1 MPVADET
8 LVASALEGDLIAFE
22 ELVIRYQRQIYAVC
36 YRMLGQ
42 KEDAEDL
49 AQEVF
54 LTVYEK
60 LNYFDINR
68 VFAPWLYRIAVNCCL
83 SRLRKNR
90 KVVFVNFDDSI
101 YSEPEINSGHW
112 DNPELALERL
122 EQKEVI
128 QQSLMLL
135 PESYRTVLIL
145 RYQLDLNNQE
155 IAGMLG
161 ITREN
166 VEVRIHRARKALR
179 KVLSSPTRGGWSY
192 DELPASQ

>member
-1 MPVADET
+1 MPVADEV
-8 LVASALEGDLIAFE
+8 LVARALEGNVNSFE
-22 ELVIRYQRQIYAVC
+22 ELVMRYQRQVYAVC

-60 LNYFDINR
+60 LNYFDLKR
-68 VFAPWLYRIAVNCCL
+68 TFAPWLYRIAVNCCL

-90 KVVFVNFDDSI
+90 KVVFVNFDDGI
-101 YSEPEINSGHW
+101 YTEPDIASDHW

-122 EQKEVI
+122 EQKEII
-128 QQSLMLL
+128 QQALMEL
-135 PESYRTVLIL
+135 PESYRMVLIL
-145 RYQLDLNNQE
+145 RYQLDLTNQE
-155 IAGMLG
+155 IASMLG

-179 KVLSSPTRGGWSY
+179 KVLVSPTRGGWSY
-192 DELPASQ
+192 ELPASK

>member
-1 MPVADET
+1 MPVTDEV
-8 LVASALEGDLIAFE
+8 LVARALEGDVLSFE
-22 ELVIRYQRQIYAVC
+22 ELVERYQRPIHAVC

-60 LNYFDINR
+60 LHYFDLNR
-68 VFAPWLYRIAVNCCL
+68 VFAPWLYRIAINCCL
-83 SRLRKNR
+83 SRLRKSR
-90 KVVFVNFDDSI
+90 KVVFVNFDDGI
-101 YSEPEINSGHW
+101 YTDPDYTVGHS

-122 EQKEVI
+122 EQKEAI
-128 QQSLMLL
+128 QQALMEL
-135 PESYRTVLIL
+135 PESYRMVLTL
-145 RYQLDLNNQE
+145 RYQLDLSNQE
-155 IAGMLG
+155 IASMLG

-179 KVLSSPTRGGWSY
+179 KVLASPAQGGWSY
-192 DELPASQ
+192 ELPASQ

>member
-1 MPVADET
+1 MADEV
-8 LVASALEGDLIAFE
+8 LVARALEGDVVAFE
-22 ELVIRYQRQIYAVC
+22 ELVVRYQRPVYAVC

-60 LNYFDINR
+60 LNYFDLAR

-90 KVVFVNFDDSI
+90 KVVFVNFDDGI
-101 YSEPEINSGHW
+101 YTEPDIASGHQ
-112 DNPELALERL
+112 DNPVLALERL
-122 EQKEVI
+122 EQKEAI
-128 QQSLMLL
+128 EQSLMEL
-135 PESYRTVLIL
+135 PDSYRMVLVL
-145 RYQLDLNNQE
+145 RYQLDLTNQE
-155 IAGMLG
+155 IASMLG

-179 KVLSSPTRGGWSY
+179 KVLASPTRGGWSY
-192 DELPASQ
+192 ELPASR